1 MFIFEQIKQTMPP
14 KELELRHRKNPIK
27 LLQGQDLKHYMY
39 KLGKAILEDRVTI
52 TYKHTK

>member
-1 MFIFEQIKQTMPP
+1 MFIFEQIKQNMPP

-39 KLGKAILEDRVTI
+39 KLGKAILDDRVTI